1 MSQYD
6 FFQTCFLLQFQEYQN
21 RFPTNPLWPNIDGAE
36 EYDREESKDGK
47 QVKFTRRVMF
57 KLPLPGWLCMVICVL
72 EYSTKKKLTGAS
84 NLVFIEKSEL
94 DYQKKVLKMY
104 TVNESL
110 SSKAL
115 MTEYAKY
122 VVHKDN
128 PKWFFSEINEI
139 INFVKGRIKN

>member
-1 MSQYD
+1 MVVYGNL
-6 FFQTCFLLQFQEYQN
+6 CF
-21 RFPTNPLWPNIDGAE
+21 G
-36 EYDREESKDGK
+36 
-47 QVKFTRRVMF
+47 
-57 KLPLPGWLCMVICVL
+57 VL
-72 EYSTKKKLTGAS
+72 NKKKLTGAS